1 MTWASSMPDHEAMEG
16 LAKLWERMAGESG
29 KAKAEPTPDYSKD
42 PRYHDAQKRSMSYY
56 GKHGESRPLK
66 DFMEDPDLK

>member
-1 MTWASSMPDHEAMEG
+1 MLDDKGMEG
-16 LAKLWERMAGESG
+16 SKSLWERMIGESG

-66 DFMEDPDLK
+66 DFIDDPGLK